1 MGYNHTGDFSFPD
14 SFNSR
19 RPRPL
24 SPSALTFTHHLGA
37 MATTSEQNRREQ
49 FSSQQ
54 QVVVSSRW
62 NPTPEQLQTL
72 EELYR
77 RGTRTPSADQIQQIT
92 AQLRRYGRI
101 EGKNVFYWFQN
112 HKARERQKRRR
123 QLESAEAGRTLNC
136 MANSAGTKES
146 AAAAAG
152 PNMRTRFEVGDTQQ
166 TKNWSPSHTTLT
178 PEKSRSVKMGTKIV
192 NGRATGLVEMEGG
205 NEKVQKRKQEQN
217 DTWRH
222 QMSAPP
228 PHQHHRQFIPAA
240 TNISTA
246 ASSSSSSSTSSTAKL
261 LLNQTLNFF
270 SDPPEAK
277 SIVDSGFQTLQLFPL
292 RDGDQNGNGMDPAFM
307 AAASMDSE
315 SHVVNAPHHYQFF
328 EFLPLKNY

>member
-1 MGYNHTGDFSFPD
+1 MMGYNDTGDFSFPD

-24 SPSALTFTHHLGA
+24 TFTHHLGA
-37 MATTSEQNRREQ
+37 MAGEQSRRE
-49 FSSQQ
+49 Q

-62 NPTPEQLQTL
+62 NPTPEQLQML

-77 RGTRTPSADQIQQIT
+77 RGTRTPSADQIQHIT

-123 QLESAEAGRTLNC
+123 QLESAQAGRTLNC
-136 MANSAGTKES
+136 MPNSAGTKES
-146 AAAAAG
+146 APAAAAG
-152 PNMRTRFEVGDTQQ
+152 ANMRTRIEVDAQQ
-166 TKNWSPSHTTLT
+166 TKNRSPSHTSLT
-178 PEKSRSVKMGTKIV
+178 PEINKSAKMGTMIV
-192 NGRATGLVEMEGG
+192 NSRVIGLVEMEGG
-205 NEKVQKRKQEQN
+205 REKLERREPEQN

-222 QMSAPP
+222 QMSPP
-228 PHQHHRQFIPAA
+228 PTHHHHRRFIPEA
-240 TNISTA
+240 TNIPTA
-246 ASSSSSSSTSSTAKL
+246 ASSSSSSTSSTAKL
-261 LLNQTLNFF
+261 LPSRRHRTLNLF

-277 SIVDSGFQTLQLFPL
+277 SSGFQTLQLFPL
-292 RDGDQNGNGMDPAFM
+292 RDGDQNGNGMEEDGKDPAFM
-307 AAASMDSE
+307 AAASMDDSN
-315 SHVVNAPHHYQFF
+315 SHVVNAAPHHYQFF